1 MVNHYY
7 FYCRRPR
14 LRAVLPEVLQ
24 LLSLQRQAVPERPR
38 VRQTTAGARRASP
51 SRRSTTASCRCA
63 DPKRLQAIC
72 DGLSAA
78 QDRRAAAQV
87 AAPSAA
93 SLHRRGPQAGYRYD
107 LSILQAEFSLTQ
119 VLDRPVHG
127 RIFFE
132 QVIRENLDLGRPD
145 QVQLIFDRG
154 SSAAHPGR
162 FRTRVLTEGSSHL
175 CTSTTSARAS
185 SSITRKAARCG
196 PRPRSTTPRLRDR
209 QAPAQPAALRADRL
223 CRQPAPARASNVSA
237 TIACSP
243 KTTFQAIERP
253 VGRDRQR
260 ASGLRFADPKVHN
273 LWHALL
279 LFRLLADGFRS
290 ADLRQ
295 HIADLEGRAAQTIG
309 RGAITYQ
316 LRRLRL
322 HGMIERLP
330 NSHRYRVTDL
340 GWRTAVF
347 FTRTYNR
354 LLRPGLAA
362 VLPGHAA
369 EIVPLTRAFDALDR
383 RVQQCLAQHC
393 LAA

>member
-1 MVNHYY
+1 M
-7 FYCRRPR
+7 
-14 LRAVLPEVLQ
+14 
-24 LLSLQRQAVPERPR
+24 
-38 VRQTTAGARRASP
+38 
-51 SRRSTTASCRCA
+51 
-63 DPKRLQAIC
+63 
-72 DGLSAA
+72 
-78 QDRRAAAQV
+78 
-87 AAPSAA
+87 
-93 SLHRRGPQAGYRYD
+93 
-107 LSILQAEFSLTQ
+107 
-119 VLDRPVHG
+119 LDKPVHG
-127 RIFFE
+127 RLFFE

-145 QVQLIFDRG
+145 QVQLIFDRKIIRTT
-154 SSAAHPGR
+154 PGR
-162 FRTRVLTEGSSHL
+162 FRTRVLTRGGTPSLHIDYKRTRIKQYHKEG
-175 CTSTTSARAS
+175 R
-185 SSITRKAARCG
+185 
-196 PRPRSTTPRLRDR
+196 
-209 QAPAQPAALRADRL
+209 ALRTETTINNAPDFKVGKRL
-223 CRQPAPARASNVSA
+223 ANLPKLRQIGFAANRRLLELERLSHDCMLAE
-237 TIACSP
+237 
-243 KTTFQAIERP
+243 TTFQAIERP
-253 VGRDRQR
+253 VSRDGQR

-295 HIADLEGRAAQTIG
+295 NLADLEGRSAQTIG

-369 EIVPLTRAFDALDR
+369 EIVPLSRAFDALDR
-383 RVQQCLAQHC
+383 RVQQCLAQHS